1 MTLIKLIHHPG
12 LWTTVERVHNR
23 YRVAM
28 HRSPDGRY
36 LRSGGAGPHRT
47 SSFLY
52 ARQTLAAVAH
62 VPVRRGLANA
72 RAASGLRSGPALL
85 IYLTGPITWDAAI
98 QLVVRRPAE

>member
-1 MTLIKLIHHPG
+1 VGVRHEVACGEWTALWRGSAVASMTGFL
-12 LWTTVERVHNR
+12 TER
-23 YRVAM
+23 
-28 HRSPDGRY
+28 HRS
-36 LRSGGAGPHRT
+36 
-47 SSFLY
+47 
-52 ARQTLAAVAH
+52 RQTLAAVAD